1 MATVARSLSGDPAAW
16 RSILVRAP
24 NWLGD
29 LVMSTPALRALRA
42 ACPGATVTVWVREG
56 LKDVLA
62 GSPDVDRVLP
72 LPRVGRS
79 PRALAAAART
89 ARRAGGYDLGLCLP
103 DSFSSA
109 LLMRGAGARP
119 VVGYRRGGRGP
130 LLDLAVPADAHR
142 LAGGLVARE
151 LHGLGLLRAIGI
163 EALDTTVS
171 LATTPA
177 EEAHAA
183 ALLAEQGLGADEA
196 PLVGL
201 APGASY
207 GPSKCWPPDRFAA
220 VGDALAR
227 DGARVLLLGSPAEVE
242 RCAAVAAAMR
252 ERPSD
257 LSGRLDVGTLKAV
270 VRRLDLLVGNDAGA
284 RHVAVAFGVPCVV
297 LFGPTSVAKTPLN
310 LERVAVV
317 ERDDPCRPCYRR
329 HCPIDHRCLTGIEA
343 GRVIGLA
350 RAWLDAA
357 GGATRPPL
365 HHAGG
370 PP

>member
-1 MATVARSLSGDPAAW
+1 VATVVRGLSGDPATW

-29 LVMSTPALRALRA
+29 LVMSTPALRALRV
-42 ACPGATVTVWVREG
+42 ACPGASVTVWVREG
-56 LKDVLA
+56 LEDVLA

-72 LPRVGRS
+72 LARVGRS
-79 PRALAAAART
+79 PRAMAAAART
-89 ARRAGGYDLGLCLP
+89 ARGAGGYDLGLCLP

-130 LLDLAVPADAHR
+130 LLDVAVSAEAHR
-142 LAGGLVARE
+142 LAGGFVARE

-163 EALDTTVS
+163 DAVDTTLS
-171 LATTPA
+171 LATTPV
-177 EEAHAA
+177 EEGRAA
-183 ALLAEQGLGADEA
+183 ALLAEQGVGADEV

-207 GPSKCWPPDRFAA
+207 GPSKCWPPERFAA
-220 VGDALAR
+220 VGDALAG
-227 DGARVLLLGSPAEVE
+227 DGARVLLLGSSSEVE
-242 RCAAVAAAMR
+242 RCAAVAATMR
-252 ERPSD
+252 KRSFD

-270 VRRLDLLVGNDAGA
+270 VRRLGLLVCNDAGA

-310 LERVAVV
+310 IERVAVV

-329 HCPIDHRCLTGIEA
+329 HCPIDHRCLAGIEA

-350 RAWLDAA
+350 RARLHAA
-357 GGATRPPL
+357 GGATDFPL